1 MRLEHKGAPNAQHY
15 GCMVDLMAR
24 AGRLDDAR
32 ALIGSMPTGP
42 TDTAWR
48 SLLNA
53 CRIHGDLDLAERA
66 LEELRRLGAAN
77 AGDYVI
83 VADMHARAKNWA
95 AAAAFRTEADASLGW
110 SPHTPPQCR

>member
-1 MRLEHKGAPNAQHY
+1 
-15 GCMVDLMAR
+15 
-24 AGRLDDAR
+24 
-32 ALIGSMPTGP
+32 MPTGP

-53 CRIHGDLDLAERA
+53 CWIHGDLDLTERA
-66 LEELRRLGAAN
+66 LEEMRRLGAAN

-95 AAAAFRTEADASLGW
+95 AAYSSTCSIASSTAGLWGGCAGAEE
-110 SPHTPPQCR
+110 T

>member
-1 MRLEHKGAPNAQHY
+1 
-15 GCMVDLMAR
+15 
-24 AGRLDDAR
+24 
-32 ALIGSMPTGP
+32 MPTGP

-53 CRIHGDLDLAERA
+53 CWIHGDLDLTERA

-95 AAAAFRTEADASLGW
+95 AAAAFWTEADASLGW
-110 SPHTPPQCR
+110 SPHTPPRCR